1 LGQCPGSPSNF
12 VKVLKLMKV
21 TRVRKLPGARERE
34 TGDRNRVLLQDQ
46 DPIPLS
52 SGAQELLRESL

>member
-1 LGQCPGSPSNF
+1 
-12 VKVLKLMKV
+12 MKV